1 MALTSTQTS
10 DIQIAAATV
19 KWGREECR
27 KVTFVD
33 DVAGSL
39 TDEYFDL
46 NVLDEDQVETA
57 YYVLLSGTTPA

>member
-1 MALTSTQTS
+1 MSLSGS
-10 DIQIAAATV
+10 SKNDIKLEAVSV

-46 NVLDEDQVETA
+46 NTLDEDQVETN
-57 YYVLLSGTTPA
+57 YCTKNISKFF